1 MSIQFSLKKVSKTYP
16 LASQVALGPLS
27 IQIEAGEMIS
37 ILGQSG
43 AGKSTLLRLL
53 AGLEQV
59 SEGRIEFE
67 GKPLPGP
74 QEKLI
79 AGHEAIALVHQ
90 DFKLAHATSVE
101 LNIRQMLRGRGVSDS
116 LIQQRSRQAIQLCGL
131 ERLKERKVET
141 LSGGEKQRLSIA
153 RAWVT
158 QPKVLLLDEPFS
170 NLDSL
175 HKDALSITL
184 KNIHQLGVTV
194 LWVTHDAEDALG
206 IADKVWVMKKGKIVQ
221 KGSPQALYEQ
231 PKNAY
236 VAQLTGYV
244 SEWES
249 EGSIHLMRPEHW
261 NVEAKQQA
269 AYFPITI
276 KESRY
281 LGGRY
286 WVKGLNEKGEE
297 LLFYWAEVHPPEA
310 GTRLWLKPSAQ
321 WMEMNQNK

>member
-1 MSIQFSLKKVSKTYP
+1 MSFQFNLKKISKIYP
-16 LASQVALGPLS
+16 NTSKVALGPLS
-27 IQIEAGEMIS
+27 LQIGAGEMIS

-59 SEGRIEFE
+59 SDGQIEFE
-67 GKPLPGP
+67 GKILAGP
-74 QEKLI
+74 QDKLI
-79 AGHEAIALVHQ
+79 AGHDAIALVHQ

-170 NLDSL
+170 NLDAL
-175 HKDALSITL
+175 HKNALSETL
-184 KNIHQLGVTV
+184 KKIHQLGTTI

-206 IADKVWVMKKGKIVQ
+206 VADKLWVMKKGKMVQ
-221 KGSPQALYEQ
+221 KGSPQEVYEQ
-231 PKNAY
+231 PKDTY

-244 SEWES
+244 SEWPS
-249 EGSIHLMRPEHW
+249 QGNIHLMRPEHW
-261 NVEAKQQA
+261 EVIENEQTG
-269 AYFPITI
+269 YFQVLVM
-276 KESRY
+276 EHCY

-286 WVKGLNEKGEE
+286 LVKGKNESEEE
-297 LLFYWAEVHPPEA
+297 LLFYWMGSKKPNEGAS
-310 GTRLWLKPSAQ
+310 LWLKPSTQ
-321 WMEMNQNK
+321 WIERNQNK